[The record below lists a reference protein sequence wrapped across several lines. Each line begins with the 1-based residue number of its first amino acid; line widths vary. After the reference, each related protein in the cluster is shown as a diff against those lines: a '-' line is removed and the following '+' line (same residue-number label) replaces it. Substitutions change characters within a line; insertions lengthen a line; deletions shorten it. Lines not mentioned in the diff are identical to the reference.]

1 MKSNSLS
8 PRRSTVEI
16 HDIIKKNLT
25 HVEATNN
32 EVSLCLPATKEICE
46 INEAEKKLVSPST
59 SPVEPAEDSS
69 IAIDEILPLPKSM
82 EFQSSFT
89 LRGTD
94 GEPYDPNLH
103 LKCFFLYMM
112 QFCQVVFT
120 APIYIVVPIYL
131 ENEFHGKKG
140 KFGPRPERWGFEEKI
155 TTMIILTL
163 ASLDFIMPLITPYI
177 YKYIKY
183 QHFVSNCLAILST
196 FCFMLADMEHI
207 DGCLW
212 FMIVGGICNS
222 FGNSFHIIEI
232 YIRFISPLK
241 SKQSEII
248 ETNMIIFVVSTII
261 VIIMVS
267 GLYMYGESTR
277 KGMTFT
283 AVMGSVFGAFA
294 MTCQYFFYSYVD
306 VDMSKLKNKIAKKAK
321 KKNVV
326 TNYWSPSITVIL
338 ICRFF
343 ISFNQAIL
351 KLVIIPLMQST
362 DDGHGLEIWLAS
374 TPVVFGIISAVMY
387 LYFTKDPFHDHPWFW
402 YPYPEGIACFCVS
415 CLLCAFIIIG
425 TSTETSFPRLII
437 LGVMFFFG
445 FVLQAKMTIDRN
457 VMTNNFMVDKSA
469 SLSLICNGSGVL
481 TATIIAAHLK
491 SSFGVECMY
500 INVVALFLLSVG
512 MFSFFHMRSGWL
524 TKKLEKYGAKFSE
537 NSTNQ
542 WSEKLLKILLAKVEE
557 KTPMSEVAKERL
569 FAEMKSTVCMDEKDS
584 QIIKPRDDLISD
596 VDDKEHGELS
606 YHEVMDLSSS
616 FSHDFQ

>member
-1 MKSNSLS
+1 
-8 PRRSTVEI
+8 
-16 HDIIKKNLT
+16 
-25 HVEATNN
+25 
-32 EVSLCLPATKEICE
+32 
-46 INEAEKKLVSPST
+46 
-59 SPVEPAEDSS
+59 
-69 IAIDEILPLPKSM
+69 
-82 EFQSSFT
+82 
-89 LRGTD
+89 
-94 GEPYDPNLH
+94 
-103 LKCFFLYMM
+103 M

-343 ISFNQAIL
+343 ISFNHTVL
-351 KLVIIPLMQST
+351 KLVILPLMQST
-362 DDGHGLEIWLAS
+362 DDGHGLALWQAS
-374 TPVVFGIISAVMY
+374 VPVVFGIICAVFY
-387 LYFTKDPFHDHPWFW
+387 LYYTKDTYHDHPLYW
-402 YPYPEGIACFCVS
+402 YPFPEGIG
-415 CLLCAFIIIG
+415 CLGASILLFVFIFIG
-425 TSTETSFPRLII
+425 TSNSTSIPRLCV

-445 FVLQAKMTIDRN
+445 FVLQAKLTIDRN
-457 VMTNNFMVDKSA
+457 TMTNNLVVDRSA
-469 SLSLICNGSGVL
+469 SYSLICNGTGVL
-481 TATIIAAHLK
+481 IATLTTPNLK
-491 SSFGVECMY
+491 AWVGTPCMY
-500 INVVALFLLSVG
+500 VNVFALFGLALVV
-512 MFSFFHMRSGWL
+512 FIFFYSRSSWL
-524 TKKLEKYGAKFSE
+524 TTKLEKYTAKYYAKSKHE
-537 NSTNQ
+537 NEQ
-542 WSEKLLKILLAKVEE
+542 VWSEKLIQILLAKVEE
-557 KTPMSEVAKERL
+557 KEAISEVAKERL
-569 FAEMKSTVCMDEKDS
+569 FSEFKSEFSTSEVTEKSIEIDS
-584 QIIKPRDDLISD
+584 
-596 VDDKEHGELS
+596 KEHGDISFEDML
-606 YHEVMDLSSS
+606 ELSSS
-616 FSHDFQ
+616 CLSNEFC